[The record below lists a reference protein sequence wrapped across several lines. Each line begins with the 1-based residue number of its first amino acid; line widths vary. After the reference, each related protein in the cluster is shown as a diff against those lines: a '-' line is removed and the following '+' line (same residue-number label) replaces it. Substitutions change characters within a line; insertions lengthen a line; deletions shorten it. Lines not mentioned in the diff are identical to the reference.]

1 MFKNLSERLTGIF
14 DKLKSRGSLNESDV
28 DTALREVRIAL
39 LEADV
44 SLETVKEFLDKAK
57 KKAIEQLNVKDFGI
71 DVDIY
76 KELIHIVEIPEMFE
90 NYSKMILDK
99 VATLPSESEIRIIST
114 HNFDFDEEE
123 KTDRMAEIEQCV
135 DDDFHN
141 INGNFVCSFQ
151 VNQINEKIRSR
162 FLNQLLDSHHAVV
175 FLRNE
180 KGADVFTLP

>member
-1 MFKNLSERLTGIF
+1 MKCFVSVSKVDDYLEKLDHTHIVLFHEGGKERRQPEYGFIQ
-14 DKLKSRGSLNESDV
+14 RGLNKKQHCFYTTQKPEQVLNEM
-28 DTALREVRIAL
+28 
-39 LEADV
+39 
-44 SLETVKEFLDKAK
+44 KE
-57 KKAIEQLNVKDFGI
+57 FGI
-71 DVDIY
+71 DVDGN
-76 KELIHIVEIPEMFE
+76 KELIHMVEIPKEFE
-90 NYSKMILDK
+90 NYSKMILDE

-114 HNFDFDEEE
+114 HNFEFDEED
-123 KTDRMAEIEQCV
+123 KTERMAEIEQCV

-162 FLNQLLDSHHAVV
+162 FLNQLLDSHHAVI

>member
-1 MFKNLSERLTGIF
+1 M
-14 DKLKSRGSLNESDV
+14 
-28 DTALREVRIAL
+28 
-39 LEADV
+39 
-44 SLETVKEFLDKAK
+44 
-57 KKAIEQLNVKDFGI
+57 KDFGI
-71 DVDIY
+71 DVDKY
-76 KELIHIVEIPEMFE
+76 KELIHIVEIPEKFE

-175 FLRNE
+175 FIR
-180 KGADVFTLP
+180 K

>member
-1 MFKNLSERLTGIF
+1 MSTQSEEF
-14 DKLKSRGSLNESDV
+14 
-28 DTALREVRIAL
+28 
-39 LEADV
+39 
-44 SLETVKEFLDKAK
+44 LETLERTHVVLFHDGNDESK
-57 KKAIEQLNVKDFGI
+57 KTEYGFMKKGLEKGEHCFYTTQKPQKILEEMAAHGIEDGANN
-71 DVDIY
+71 
-76 KELIHIVEIPEMFE
+76 ELLHIVEIPEKFE
-90 NYSKMILDK
+90 DYSKMILDK
-99 VATLPSESEIRIIST
+99 VEGLPEGSKIRVVST
-114 HNFDFDEEE
+114 HYFDFDTEE

>member
-1 MFKNLSERLTGIF
+1 MSSQSEDF
-14 DKLKSRGSLNESDV
+14 
-28 DTALREVRIAL
+28 
-39 LEADV
+39 LE
-44 SLETVKEFLDKAK
+44 SLERTHVVLFHDGNEEKKQTEYGFIKKGLDKGQHCFYTTQNRQK
-57 KKAIEQLNVKDFGI
+57 ILDEMKQFGI
-71 DVDIY
+71 EDGENN
-76 KELIHIVEIPEMFE
+76 ELLHIVEIPEKFE
-90 NYSKMILDK
+90 DYSDMILDK
-99 VATLPSESEIRIIST
+99 VEGLPEEAKIRVVST
-114 HNFDFDEEE
+114 HYFDFDSEE